1 MKVVQDGEVIKT
13 EYWCPNDRYR
23 LCSEKS
29 TFIVTSRVIKTYYY
43 YYYYYLLLHRTAS
56 LVIIQCN

>member
-1 MKVVQDGEVIKT
+1 MVQDGEVIKT

-23 LCSEKS
+23 LCSENPLDFMGNLYILQS
-29 TFIVTSRVIKTYYY
+29 LNTY